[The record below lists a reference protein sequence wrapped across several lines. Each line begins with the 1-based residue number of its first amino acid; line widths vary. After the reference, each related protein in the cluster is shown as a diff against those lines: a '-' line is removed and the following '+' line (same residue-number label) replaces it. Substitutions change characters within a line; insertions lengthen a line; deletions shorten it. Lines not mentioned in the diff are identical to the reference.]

1 MNKKH
6 KFVEAYLTIEASF
19 LLPMAVIVTC
29 FIIIYLFYLYN
40 CCVVYQSCYISA
52 LRGSQMM
59 DKTTDEISEKVEI
72 FTEEL
77 LDNQIYDFVKEYEV
91 SCNLFAVKTEADSEV
106 KNILNVFD
114 IVAEEEMEVGYCAEA
129 KRIDPVMVLRLK
141 N

>member
-114 IVAEEEMEVGYCAEA
+114 IVAEAEMEVGYCAEA